1 MKLGL
6 TGHWQVFKLRAD
18 AGKRGRFI
26 TSWQIYHNRFNG
38 DNAPAWSKMLHP
50 IVILAHNEADN
61 LPQLLNEIRDSPA
74 RMESYE
80 VVVVNGSPKID
91 S

>member
-1 MKLGL
+1 
-6 TGHWQVFKLRAD
+6 
-18 AGKRGRFI
+18 
-26 TSWQIYHNRFNG
+26 
-38 DNAPAWSKMLHP
+38 MLHP

-61 LPQLLNEIRDSPA
+61 LPHLLNEIRDSPA

>member
-1 MKLGL
+1 
-6 TGHWQVFKLRAD
+6 
-18 AGKRGRFI
+18 
-26 TSWQIYHNRFNG
+26 
-38 DNAPAWSKMLHP
+38 MLHP